1 MSQKRV
7 ASGALRGLGAL
18 GVGAMLACE
27 SAGCQGTP
35 KLVVVDLAQR
45 VGVAERWC
53 GREMILFGTPAAE
66 PNLAEGFYREAEVDP
81 GNPFIWAGEEAEVSL
96 TWPGPAPRFALLD
109 IAPYKSLRGQA
120 AEVSLNGARI
130 ATLKLN
136 DTRYRYQLQL
146 PVPAQRAGDNRLRF
160 RFAASGSP
168 ADADPSNPD
177 KRRLAA
183 AFYSLSVGGQGDVA
197 LEDLL
202 SREAP
207 RPFSVTDVAGI
218 PRLDAV
224 GPSVVRFAFRVP
236 EAAELRFTP
245 RLNPAARAAAA
256 SVSFHVS
263 VEEEGQPQREIWARV
278 VGSKDP
284 EPSEVR
290 LPLAA
295 RAGKIVRLG
304 LHVGGGAEGRFAWGS
319 WVAPRILAPSAG
331 PAVEQPVFSAAENA
345 RGDALRSALAGKNV
359 VLIILDAARAQR
371 FGAYGYSRATTP
383 EIDKI
388 AAEGVV
394 FERAFTPAVYT
405 LGAMASLWTSQ
416 PPDRHHSAVSF
427 SARLPKG
434 RLTLADLLSARGI
447 TTGGFVANAVA
458 GTAFGFEQ
466 GFLDFREIFKDLGSR
481 ADGFGKLVPP
491 WLDSR
496 SHTRFFLY
504 LHFREPHFPY
514 DPEPPFDTRFGPAGP
529 ISKAQRQQ
537 SDWIGDLNQARR
549 APRPGEIE
557 HLGRLYDGNL
567 AYADRELGV
576 LRRSLED
583 RQLWDK
589 TVVIVTADHGEGL
602 FEHAWIGHNV
612 QLYEPSM
619 HVPLIVRFP
628 KGTGPAGARNAALV
642 DLLDLAPTIAEIF
655 GVMGDGGSERQFEGR
670 SLLPVVAGAPGKPV
684 VLSRTVW
691 DRPRYAL
698 RDERFKFIYD
708 TRTGEEELFDLQADP
723 GETTSRAAA
732 EPVRAAFFRQMLH
745 HWTFALARRGTT
757 SAEESRPTPEQCENL
772 KALGYVN
779 PACQALQ

>member
-1 MSQKRV
+1 MIRERV
-7 ASGALRGLGAL
+7 ARAAARGLGVL
-18 GVGAMLACE
+18 GVGVLAACG
-27 SAGCQGTP
+27 SGGCQRVS
-35 KLVVVDLAQR
+35 KIVVVDLAQR

-66 PNLAEGFYREAEVDP
+66 PNLASGFFREAEVDP
-81 GNPFIWAGEEAEVSL
+81 GNPFIWTGGEAEISL
-96 TWPGPAPRFALLD
+96 SWPSPAPRSALLD
-109 IAPYKSLRGQA
+109 IAPYKSLKGQA
-120 AEVSLNGARI
+120 AEVSLNGRRI

-136 DTRYRYQLQL
+136 DTRYRYQLTL

-160 RFAASGSP
+160 SFSATGSP
-168 ADADPSNPD
+168 ADADPANPD
-177 KRRLAA
+177 QRRLAA
-183 AFYSLSVGGQGDVA
+183 AFYSLTVGGQGDVA

-207 RPFSVTDVAGI
+207 RPFSVTDLAGI

-256 SVSFHVS
+256 SVSFRVS
-263 VEEEGQPQREIWARV
+263 LEEEGQRERELWARV
-278 VGSKDP
+278 VGVKDP
-284 EPSEVR
+284 ETGEVT
-290 LPLAA
+290 LSLGAE
-295 RAGKIVRLG
+295 AGKIVRLG
-304 LHVGGGAEGRFAWGS
+304 LHVGGGAAGRFAWGS
-319 WVAPRILAPSAG
+319 WIAPRILARGTGSI
-331 PAVEQPVFSAAENA
+331 VEQPLFTAAQNA
-345 RGDALRSALAGKNV
+345 RGDALRQALAGKNV
-359 VLIILDAARAQR
+359 VLIILDAARAQQ
-371 FGAYGYSRATTP
+371 FGAYGYARATTP

-405 LGAMASLWTSQ
+405 LGAMASVWTSQ

-427 SARLPKG
+427 SARLPQG

-481 ADGFGKLVPP
+481 ADGFAKVVQP

-514 DPEPPFDTRFGPAGP
+514 DPEPPFDTRFGPEGP
-529 ISKAQRQQ
+529 ISKARRQEA
-537 SDWIGDLNQARR
+537 DWINDLNQARR
-549 APRPGEIE
+549 APLPGEIE

-567 AYADRELGV
+567 AYADRQVGV
-576 LRRSLED
+576 LRQALAD

-589 TVVIVTADHGEGL
+589 TVVILAADHGEGL

-628 KGTGPAGARNAALV
+628 KGTGPSGTRNGALV
-642 DLLDLAPTIAEIF
+642 DLIDLAPTIAEIF
-655 GVMGDGGSERQFEGR
+655 GVMGDGGSDRQFEGR
-670 SLLPVVAGAPGKPV
+670 SLLPVVAGAPGKPAI
-684 VLSRTVW
+684 LSRTVW

-708 TRTGEEELFDLQADP
+708 TRTGEEELYDLQDDP
-723 GETTSRAAA
+723 GETRNRAGA

-745 HWTFALARRGTT
+745 HWTFVLARRGTA

-779 PACQALQ
+779 PACQALP

>member
-1 MSQKRV
+1 MSRERV
-7 ASGALRGLGAL
+7 ARGAPRGRAAFAL
-18 GVGAMLACE
+18 GVLVACQ
-27 SAGCQGTP
+27 SGGCHGVP
-35 KLVVVDLAQR
+35 KVVVVDLAQR

-66 PNLAEGFYREAEVDP
+66 PSLASGFYREAEVDP
-81 GNPFIWAGEEAEVSL
+81 GNPFIWAGGEAELSF
-96 TWPGPAPRFALLD
+96 TWAKPAPRFALLD
-109 IAPYKSLRGQA
+109 IAPYTSVKGQT
-120 AEVSLNGARI
+120 AEVSLNGVRI
-130 ATLKLN
+130 ATLTLN
-136 DTRYRYQLQL
+136 DTRHRYQLPL

-160 RFAASGSP
+160 TFAATGSP
-168 ADADPSNPD
+168 ADADPANPD
-177 KRRLAA
+177 QRRLAA

-245 RLNPAARAAAA
+245 RLDPAARAAAA
-256 SVSFHVS
+256 SVSFRVS
-263 VEEEGQPQREIWARV
+263 VEAEGQAERELWGRV
-278 VGSKDP
+278 LGVKDP
-284 EPSEVR
+284 EAREVT
-290 LPLAA
+290 LPLGAE
-295 RAGKIVRLG
+295 AGKIVRLG

-319 WVAPRILAPSAG
+319 WVAPRILAESAG
-331 PAVEQPVFSAAENA
+331 PALERPLFTAADNA
-345 RGDALRSALAGKNV
+345 RGDALRTALAGQNV
-359 VLIILDAARAQR
+359 ALIILDAARAQE
-371 FGAYGYSRATTP
+371 FGAYGYPRATTP

-481 ADGFGKLVPP
+481 ADGFAKLVPP
-491 WLDSR
+491 WLDAR

-514 DPEPPFDTRFGPAGP
+514 DPEPPFDTRFGPDGP
-529 ISKAQRQQ
+529 IPKAMRQEM
-537 SDWIGDLNQARR
+537 DWIGDLNQARR
-549 APRPGEIE
+549 APLPGEIE

-567 AYADRELGV
+567 AYADHEVGV
-576 LRRSLED
+576 LRQALED

-589 TVVIVTADHGEGL
+589 TVVIVAADHGEGL
-602 FEHAWIGHNV
+602 FEHGWIGHNV

-619 HVPLIVRFP
+619 RVPLIVRFP
-628 KGTGPAGARNAALV
+628 KGAGPAGARNGALV
-642 DLLDLAPTIAEIF
+642 DLIDLAPTIAEIF
-655 GVMGDGGSERQFEGR
+655 GVMGDGGSDQQFEGR

-723 GETTSRAAA
+723 GETRNRAPA

-745 HWTFALARRGTT
+745 NWTVVLARRGTG